1 MQIRRCNW
9 LAAVPITVAA
19 VAALALLQGRAS
31 GPAWV
36 LALVGTLAGCVA
48 LDRRLREAIG
58 QVVSAAWRR
67 ANAFPVNSPRIPWRA
82 VLVLVIVPDALL
94 LLARGGGVQSGD
106 SRPVVMTAVSL
117 TGDGNAELSEL
128 VDAYSRNH
136 LFVADGE
143 LPYFVLRRPTGLYS
157 HYPSGMV
164 PFAMPAVLAARVL
177 GADLLDPSVH
187 ERLEKATASLVA
199 AACLGLFFVLALHVV
214 AIRPAYVATCILATG
229 SVMYSTVGQALWQ
242 HGGVILWAE
251 VLLLAEFR
259 GWREQSWRTAALQ
272 GTACAMMLA
281 CRLSAAVIVV
291 AFGVWVLIR
300 SPRRAAAVTG
310 FACLAVMPWA
320 IVNWSIYASPLG
332 PMAVQTQG
340 TFWSFTDA
348 TAWAGILLSPTHGAL
363 VYQPWLVVA
372 LLGVLPLFHRTRSPE
387 RTALPPGWR
396 AWAMAVIGLHLLLI
410 GGWWCWWGG
419 WCWGSR
425 LASEAIPLA
434 ALMMLQPLAALL
446 AERRGR
452 RLVVALALASAL
464 LHVPSVWLRQWRW
477 YGGMEAGEYGGAL
490 WQWSAPPFLYPLGH
504 TTCVCPG
511 TATVGTG
518 GEASQAY

>member
-1 MQIRRCNW
+1 MHSVRRNW
-9 LAAVPITVAA
+9 LAAVPIIMAA
-19 VAALALLQGRAS
+19 VAAVALLQGRAS
-31 GPAWV
+31 GPIWV
-36 LALVGTLAGCVA
+36 LALIGTLAGCVA
-48 LDRRLREAIG
+48 LDRRFRQSLGRI
-58 QVVSAAWRR
+58 VSAAWSQ
-67 ANAFPVNSPRIPWRA
+67 ANAFPLDRARIPWRA

-128 VDAYSRNH
+128 VEDYSRNH
-136 LFVADGE
+136 LFVAEGE

-164 PFAMPAVLAARVL
+164 PFALPVVLAARAL
-177 GADLLDPSVH
+177 GADLFDPSVH
-187 ERLEKATASLVA
+187 DRLEKATASLVA
-199 AACLGLFFVLALHVV
+199 AACLGLFFALALHVV
-214 AIRPAYVATCILATG
+214 PIRTAYVATCILATG

-242 HGGVILWAE
+242 HGGVILWTE
-251 VLLLAEFR
+251 TLLLAEFR
-259 GWREQSWRTAALQ
+259 AWRNPSWRTAAIQ
-272 GTACAMMLA
+272 GTACALMLA

-291 AFGVWVLIR
+291 AFGVWLLIR
-300 SPRRAAAVTG
+300 SPRRAAAVAG
-310 FACLAVMPWA
+310 LACLVAAPWA
-320 IVNWSIYASPLG
+320 AVNWSIYASPMG

-348 TAWAGILLSPTHGAL
+348 TAWAGIFVSPTHGVL
-363 VYQPWLVVA
+363 VYQPWLLVA
-372 LLGVLPLFHRTRSPE
+372 LLGVVPFFRGKRSPA
-387 RTALPPGWR
+387 RAALPPGWR
-396 AWAMAVIGLHLLLI
+396 AWALAVIGLHMLLI

-434 ALMMLQPLAALL
+434 ALLMLQPLAALL

-452 RLVVALALASAL
+452 RLVMALALASAL

-477 YGGMEAGEYGGAL
+477 YGGMEAGEYGDAL
-490 WQWSAPPFLYPLGH
+490 WHWSAPPFLYPLGSVH
-504 TTCVCPG
+504 LV
-511 TATVGTG
+511 
-518 GEASQAY
+518 ERNSFRSSQRK